1 MPKQQSPMEIRA
13 RALEAAADWLEWAP
27 EVASIACEGPSNA
40 GQIAAQYDAA
50 LEDPG
55 EWLRTRANELRD
67 SHALTLGYIA
77 EYKTQKE
84 ATDAT

>member
-1 MPKQQSPMEIRA
+1 MEIRA
-13 RALEAAADWLEWAP
+13 RALEDAADWLDWAP
-27 EVASIACEGPSNA
+27 EVANIAFDGHSNA

-67 SHALTLGYIA
+67 SHALTLGYVD
-77 EYKTQKE
+77 EYKAEKD
-84 ATDAT
+84 APDAT